1 MKCGDVLSDAFKL
14 QPIIKSSK
22 LYRKIK
28 GEPYA
33 RVIFLTNNCNTL
45 SLYEWI
51 SNSTECLLYSDK
63 ITIDILNNYKPKL
76 IVSYNYKH
84 IITQDVIDY
93 MKGQCIN
100 LHISMLPWNR
110 GADPNFW
117 SFVDDTPKGVTI
129 HRIARGLDTGDIIF
143 QKELFFDESQ
153 ETFLSTY
160 QILQKEIVVMFK
172 SNFQTLL
179 NGNYDVK
186 QQCQIGTYHRRQDML
201 NIINDVVFSW
211 DMNIKYFKENLQVRK
226 NEFSAEK

>member
-1 MKCGDVLSDAFKL
+1 M
-14 QPIIKSSK
+14 P
-22 LYRKIK
+22 
-28 GEPYA
+28 
-33 RVIFLTNNCNTL
+33 
-45 SLYEWI
+45 LYEWI
-51 SNSTECLLYSDK
+51 STSTECLLYSDK
-63 ITIDILNNYKPKL
+63 ITTDILNNYKPKL

-160 QILQKEIVVMFK
+160 QILQKEIVDMFK

-179 NGNYDVK
+179 NSNYDVK
-186 QQCQIGTYHRRQDML
+186 QQSHVGTYHRRQNML
-201 NIINDVVFSW
+201 DIINNVSFSW
-211 DMNIKYFKENLQVRK
+211 DMNIKHFKENLQVRK

>member
-1 MKCGDVLSDAFKL
+1 
-14 QPIIKSSK
+14 
-22 LYRKIK
+22 
-28 GEPYA
+28 
-33 RVIFLTNNCNTL
+33 
-45 SLYEWI
+45 
-51 SNSTECLLYSDK
+51 
-63 ITIDILNNYKPKL
+63 
-76 IVSYNYKH
+76 
-84 IITQDVIDY
+84 

-160 QILQKEIVVMFK
+160 QILQKEIVDMFK

-179 NGNYDVK
+179 NGNYDAK
-186 QQCQIGTYHRRQDML
+186 RQCQIGTYHRRQDML
-201 NIINDVVFSW
+201 NIINDVAFSW
-211 DMNIKYFKENLQVRK
+211 DMNIKHFKKNLQVRK

>member
-1 MKCGDVLSDAFKL
+1 M
-14 QPIIKSSK
+14 
-22 LYRKIK
+22 
-28 GEPYA
+28 
-33 RVIFLTNNCNTL
+33 

-51 SNSTECLLYSDK
+51 STSTECLLYSDK
-63 ITIDILNNYKPKL
+63 ITTDILNNYKPKL

-143 QKELFFDESQ
+143 QKEMFFDESK

-160 QILQKEIVVMFK
+160 QILQKEIIDLFK

-186 QQCQIGTYHRRQDML
+186 RQCRVGTYHRRQDML
-201 NIINDVVFSW
+201 NIIKDVAFGW
-211 DMNIKYFKENLQVRK
+211 DMNIKHFKENLQVRK